1 MQAGYPEG
9 VSSEIAKFREPTVS
23 GQPEGNSVS
32 RENASA
38 AQPCGVVDPRHAWKL
53 HVREPRDPAGI
64 RSRKAADR
72 RVKAMSDKT
81 HMNGSR
87 ESYSAILPAKQ
98 PNESLGGHKEDAEER
113 ALTKENTEQPNS
125 CRTPSRENGQSGLD
139 RVRQAARG
147 NKQLKFT
154 ALLHHIDIGL
164 LRSSYY
170 NLKRNAA
177 PGVDGVVWQDYE
189 EGLEERLIDLHGRI
203 HRRAYRAK
211 PSLRKWIPKGDG
223 SKQRPLGIAALEDK
237 IVQSAVVQVLNQ
249 IWEEDFVEFSFG
261 FRPGRSQHDALDA
274 LCTGIIARK
283 VNFIV
288 DLDIRSFFD
297 RVRHDHLEGFIRER
311 IGDNRLV
318 HLILKWLK
326 AGVMEDGKWFETK
339 EGTPQGAV
347 VSPVLAN
354 LYLHHVLDIWV
365 KTWRKNVARGDVIA
379 VRYADDA
386 VLGFQYREEAARFL
400 ADLREQL
407 QKYGLELH
415 PEKTRLIEFGRYA
428 AERRA
433 KRGEGK
439 PETFNFLG
447 FTHICGKNHETG
459 YFMVHRKTIGKRMA
473 TKLKDIR
480 QKLRKSL
487 HAPPVDTVKWLKSVV
502 RGYFQYHAVPRNEQ
516 RMKAFR
522 HEVLRMWWWQ
532 LRRRSQRTRWGWN
545 KFMEKLGNQLPEVK
559 VLHPYP
565 EVRFALTHPDIWDFI
580 RGKNRVR

>member
-1 MQAGYPEG
+1 MEG
-9 VSSEIAKFREPTVS
+9 
-23 GQPEGNSVS
+23 
-32 RENASA
+32 
-38 AQPCGVVDPRHAWKL
+38 
-53 HVREPRDPAGI
+53 
-64 RSRKAADR
+64 
-72 RVKAMSDKT
+72 
-81 HMNGSR
+81 
-87 ESYSAILPAKQ
+87 
-98 PNESLGGHKEDAEER
+98 R
-113 ALTKENTEQPNS
+113 ALTEENMEQPNS
-125 CRTPSRENGQSGLD
+125 NRTRSRANGSSGLD
-139 RVRQAARG
+139 RVREAAKG
-147 NKQLKFT
+147 DKQLKFT
-154 ALLHHIDIGL
+154 ALLHHINIDL

-170 NLKRNAA
+170 SLKRRAA
-177 PGVDGVVWQDYE
+177 PGVDGVMWQDYG
-189 EGLEERLIDLHGRI
+189 EGLEERIADLHGRI
-203 HRRAYRAK
+203 HRRAYRAQ

-237 IVQSAVVQVLNQ
+237 IVQAAAVEVLNQ
-249 IWEEDFVEFSFG
+249 IWEEDFVEFSYG

-274 LCTGIIARK
+274 LCTGIMARK
-283 VNFIV
+283 VNYIV

-297 RVRHDHLEGFIRER
+297 RVGHDHLEGFIRER

-318 HLILKWLK
+318 HLILKWVK
-326 AGVMEDGKWFETK
+326 AGVMEDGQWFETK

-354 LYLHHVLDIWV
+354 LYLHHVLDIWM
-365 KTWRKNVARGDVIA
+365 KAWRKSEARGDVIA
-379 VRYADDA
+379 VRFADDA
-386 VLGFQYREEAARFL
+386 VLGFQYREEAERFL
-400 ADLREQL
+400 ADLRERL
-407 QKYGLELH
+407 RKYGLELH

-447 FTHICGKNHETG
+447 FTHICGKNHKTG
-459 YFMVHRKTIGKRMA
+459 HFMVYRKTIGKRMA
-473 TKLKDIR
+473 AKLKDVR

-487 HAPPVDTVKWLKSVV
+487 HGSIEDTTKWLTAVV

-545 KFMEKLGNQLPEVK
+545 HFMEKLGNLLPEVET
-559 VLHPYP
+559 LHPYP
-565 EVRFALTHPDIWDFI
+565 EVRFALRRPAMWAHI